1 MKNEIEQCI
10 LLSKNELISDSSIS
24 LGTCIKLN
32 DVCSPSCPDNTLIL
46 D

>member
-10 LLSKNELISDSSIS
+10 LLSKNELISDSSIIP
-24 LGTCIKLN
+24 GTHIKLN
-32 DVCSPSCPDNTLIL
+32 VFVLHRVNTLIL